1 MSPKPP
7 DILRK
12 SHRHTDRKER
22 ATAKERLR
30 DEAVTATEELETQR
44 IYSGRCSCGAIGYRY
59 FSALPPAEWTVRACQ
74 CSFCRRRDAACTSDP
89 DGSVEILIDDPAAL
103 ERHRFDLETA
113 DFLLCRHCGD
123 YLAAVIQTEHGER
136 ATVNLARLEAPPQD
150 LPEPQSISYAA
161 ETRAERMRR
170 RQTCWTPVRA

>member
-12 SHRHTDRKER
+12 SHRHTERKER
-22 ATAKERLR
+22 AAVKERLR
-30 DEAVTATEELETQR
+30 QAAAAAAEALESMGP
-44 IYSGRCSCGAIGYRY
+44 YVGSCSCGAISYRY
-59 FSALPPAEWTVRACQ
+59 YTALPPAEWTVRACQ

-89 DGSVEILIDDPAAL
+89 EGSVEILSGDPAAL
-103 ERHRFDLETA
+103 GRHRFGLETA
-113 DFLLCRHCGD
+113 DYLICRHCGD

-136 ATVNLARLEAPPQD
+136 ATVNLERLEAPPQD

-161 ETRAERMRR
+161 ETREERIRR
-170 RQTCWTPVRA
+170 RQAYWTPVRA